1 MCTYYESQS
10 VSTLFII
17 LYELLILIEGWREGM
32 GPRMRGFHTVSIP
45 ALCFAF
51 LRFQMRT
58 DRSQLMKNGSH
69 AFRIGLQLTLN

>member
-1 MCTYYESQS
+1 
-10 VSTLFII
+10 
-17 LYELLILIEGWREGM
+17 M